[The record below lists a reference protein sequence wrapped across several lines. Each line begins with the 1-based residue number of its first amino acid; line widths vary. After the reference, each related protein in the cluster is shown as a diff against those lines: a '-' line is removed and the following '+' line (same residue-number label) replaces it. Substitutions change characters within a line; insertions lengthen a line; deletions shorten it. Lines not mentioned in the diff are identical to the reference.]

1 MVLIYQKAIS
11 RVAGMGS
18 SVWHPRGR
26 RARHASKV
34 DRRTWEILT
43 VLPGK
48 GVSMNKCN
56 SEDIETAV
64 RKSDGA

>member
-1 MVLIYQKAIS
+1 
-11 RVAGMGS
+11 
-18 SVWHPRGR
+18 VWHPRGR

-34 DRRTWEILT
+34 DRRTWEVLT